1 MIFCNMI
8 ETITGLHVK
17 DVKDTSGTKNKKMD
31 KWPLSI
37 VNKETVNDIALLN

>member
-17 DVKDTSGTKNKKMD
+17 DVKDTSGTKNKKWTSD
-31 KWPLSI
+31 L
-37 VNKETVNDIALLN
+37 